1 MLKPRE
7 LGPDRPDDGVDRRRH
22 DTAVVARLLQ
32 RELGAEIALVV
43 GTSIARVAELVVPVH
58 CKDLPIRPGPVSGLF
73 SCAENCGYRLSRR
86 RLVGSLLDECLL
98 DAVTNLGVHRT
109 PRRLC
114 GRLNAAAQLVIKADI
129 EPRWS
134 LSIVR
139 MHGHPI
145 QCRGGTLGDDQI
157 T

>member
-1 MLKPRE
+1 MAAASDA
-7 LGPDRPDDGVDRRRH
+7 GSRR
-22 DTAVVARLLQ
+22 ARCC
-32 RELGAEIALVV
+32 
-43 GTSIARVAELVVPVH
+43 AR
-58 CKDLPIRPGPVSGLF
+58 R
-73 SCAENCGYRLSRR
+73 SRR
-86 RLVGSLLDECLL
+86 RLARSLLDERLL

-145 QCRGGTLGDDQI
+145 QCRGGTLGYTTESHSALDQKGSERFRKVQN
-157 T
+157 

>member
-1 MLKPRE
+1 MTGANPGER
-7 LGPDRPDDGVDRRRH
+7 
-22 DTAVVARLLQ
+22 
-32 RELGAEIALVV
+32 GAEGLLVRGKLSLAWGDV
-43 GTSIARVAELVVPVH
+43 ILYLRHAYFSCWPRFA
-58 CKDLPIRPGPVSGLF
+58 PGPF
-73 SCAENCGYRLSRR
+73 SFENCGSGRLSCR

-114 GRLNAAAQLVIKADI
+114 GRLNAAAQFVIKADI
-129 EPRWS
+129 KPRWS
-134 LSIVR
+134 LSLVR

-145 QCRGGTLGDDQI
+145 QCRGGTPGYDRI

>member
-1 MLKPRE
+1 L
-7 LGPDRPDDGVDRRRH
+7 
-22 DTAVVARLLQ
+22 
-32 RELGAEIALVV
+32 
-43 GTSIARVAELVVPVH
+43 
-58 CKDLPIRPGPVSGLF
+58 
-73 SCAENCGYRLSRR
+73 SCR

-114 GRLNAAAQLVIKADI
+114 GRLNAAAQLVIKANI

-139 MHGHPI
+139 MHGRPI
-145 QCRGGTLGDDQI
+145 QVPWRHSGI
-157 T
+157 RPKSHSA